1 MNKLNKLNTNISKI
15 TTNNNEFTNL
25 KKDLVTFYWTR
36 KDPKIMS
43 KLIETFTED
52 GDIIFDPFLGS
63 APILFSLDE
72 SKKNLCF
79 VGSEINE
86 MPLAFINFNLK
97 ELDKKE
103 LKRIEK
109 NFNFSIED
117 HRLELFGKC
126 TELCQNCN

>member
-97 ELDKKE
+97 ELEKKE
-103 LKRIEK
+103 LKRIGK
-109 NFNFSIED
+109 NFLAFYEEYRNLYEYESP
-117 HRLELFGKC
+117 H
-126 TELCQNCN
+126 

>member
-1 MNKLNKLNTNISKI
+1 
-15 TTNNNEFTNL
+15 
-25 KKDLVTFYWTR
+25 
-36 KDPKIMS
+36 MS

-109 NFNFSIED
+109 NFLAFFEKYRNLYEYESPLYSED
-117 HRLELFGKC
+117 IVAKKIILDRNEVDFTPKKFVFEG
-126 TELCQNCN
+126 